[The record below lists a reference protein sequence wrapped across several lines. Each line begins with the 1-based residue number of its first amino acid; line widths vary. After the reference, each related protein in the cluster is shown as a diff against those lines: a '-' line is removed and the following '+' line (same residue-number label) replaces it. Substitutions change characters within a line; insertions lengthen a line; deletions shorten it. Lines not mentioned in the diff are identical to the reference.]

1 MAAIVLIA
9 GFCYLEA
16 IVIVFI
22 KRVFRSALE
31 MVVVVHAIGI
41 GPWWGTT
48 SCGFRIRSER
58 DPTGGL
64 GLLNEKA
71 PNDVFFARVNA
82 LKEEPGDR
90 RVSADQPLTV
100 NPF

>member
-1 MAAIVLIA
+1 MSQKMRIVRFALAVMAVSA
-9 GFCYLEA
+9 GPASAQLTIEVKDYLTMP
-16 IVIVFI
+16 
-22 KRVFRSALE
+22 K
-31 MVVVVHAIGI
+31 
-41 GPWWGTT
+41 T
-48 SCGFRIRSER
+48 
-58 DPTGGL
+58 

-90 RVSADQPLTV
+90 RVNADQPFTV

>member
-22 KRVFRSALE
+22 
-31 MVVVVHAIGI
+31 
-41 GPWWGTT
+41 
-48 SCGFRIRSER
+48 
-58 DPTGGL
+58 
-64 GLLNEKA
+64 
-71 PNDVFFARVNA
+71 
-82 LKEEPGDR
+82 EEPGDR

>member
-1 MAAIVLIA
+1 MP
-9 GFCYLEA
+9 
-16 IVIVFI
+16 
-22 KRVFRSALE
+22 K
-31 MVVVVHAIGI
+31 
-41 GPWWGTT
+41 T
-48 SCGFRIRSER
+48 
-58 DPTGGL
+58 

>member
-1 MAAIVLIA
+1 VLVPNRSPSGCCIRVIWSSCPHTRRLNA
-9 GFCYLEA
+9 TVTIDFDVGSETIEVKDYLTMP
-16 IVIVFI
+16 
-22 KRVFRSALE
+22 K
-31 MVVVVHAIGI
+31 
-41 GPWWGTT
+41 T
-48 SCGFRIRSER
+48 
-58 DPTGGL
+58 